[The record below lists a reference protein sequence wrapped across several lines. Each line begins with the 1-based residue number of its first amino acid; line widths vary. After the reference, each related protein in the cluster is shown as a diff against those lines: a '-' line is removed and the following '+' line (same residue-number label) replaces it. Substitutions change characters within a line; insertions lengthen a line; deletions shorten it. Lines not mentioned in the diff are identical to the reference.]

1 MNKDISLN
9 ENHKEGLSAYF
20 EQLFS
25 VMENRTQETLPER
38 ELSDDGI
45 RVLSQQIIA
54 LSDTGK
60 ELFYG
65 RYCYQMSD
73 DAMQAIFGTSFPA
86 GRLQYYKSILSSAHK
101 LAEGE
106 RISERSFQRASEMSQ
121 DQDMERTEKAAITQK
136 MFAFPRRTKKN
147 TRLLEKGI
155 AAAMIIL
162 AVGFTTAI
170 TVNADFR
177 KQVVNWFIETFTG
190 YSKVQT
196 SSGQDIT
203 MEDLRSYYPAFI
215 PERYAHTD
223 TVESNHD
230 IVYSYEDDEGNI
242 LYISFTLPGTEV
254 GINTENMEIK
264 TLEFR
269 EEEAFMAF
277 NDKNEGTFAFV
288 LDGIPVFIGGRMSEE
303 EAMAIANGIEKR

>member
-1 MNKDISLN
+1 
-9 ENHKEGLSAYF
+9 
-20 EQLFS
+20 
-25 VMENRTQETLPER
+25 
-38 ELSDDGI
+38 
-45 RVLSQQIIA
+45 
-54 LSDTGK
+54 
-60 ELFYG
+60 
-65 RYCYQMSD
+65 
-73 DAMQAIFGTSFPA
+73 
-86 GRLQYYKSILSSAHK
+86 
-101 LAEGE
+101 
-106 RISERSFQRASEMSQ
+106 
-121 DQDMERTEKAAITQK
+121 
-136 MFAFPRRTKKN
+136 
-147 TRLLEKGI
+147 
-155 AAAMIIL
+155 
-162 AVGFTTAI
+162 
-170 TVNADFR
+170 
-177 KQVVNWFIETFTG
+177 
-190 YSKVQT
+190 
-196 SSGQDIT
+196 